1 MYTVRYENVSS
12 IINLLILPDLMRNII
27 SHTHMD
33 QIYLQG
39 DILCL
44 KQKQKLPF
52 IKILDKA
59 LAWIR
64 LLAMFFFATIF
75 SSKIEKRLSNCTKN

>member
-1 MYTVRYENVSS
+1 MSS
-12 IINLLILPDLMRNII
+12 IINMLILPDLMRNII

-44 KQKQKLPF
+44 KQKKEITF
-52 IKILDKA
+52 Y
-59 LAWIR
+59 
-64 LLAMFFFATIF
+64 
-75 SSKIEKRLSNCTKN
+75 